1 MKNNLRV
8 KLQNFTM
15 NIILSFKS
23 KSIHSGNLLEAVEEI
38 LCNRAQYM
46 NISRISIW
54 EIDEQNQSL
63 ILVVAYDSLKNEF
76 SYSGKLHTKDY
87 PNYFK
92 NLFEEKIIVAND
104 VFNDLKTSEFLVSY
118 TRPIVIKS
126 MMDADEKF
134 KGILCCEE
142 QRQYRN
148 WDDINQL
155 FSISVSKLIS
165 ISYYYFMRKEQYE
178 NLENIS

>member
-1 MKNNLRV
+1 
-8 KLQNFTM
+8 
-15 NIILSFKS
+15 
-23 KSIHSGNLLEAVEEI
+23 
-38 LCNRAQYM
+38 M

-63 ILVVAYDSLKNEF
+63 ILVVAYDSLKNEY

-126 MMDADEKF
+126 MMDTF
-134 KGILCCEE
+134 F
-142 QRQYRN
+142 Y
-148 WDDINQL
+148 
-155 FSISVSKLIS
+155 
-165 ISYYYFMRKEQYE
+165 
-178 NLENIS
+178 